1 MAASSLDNAAPTVYQ
16 VTSERQMADLDFV
29 DDVDDPIDSR
39 EVFGMENGVVCGV
52 YIVRAIVDGGG
63 LC

>member
-1 MAASSLDNAAPTVYQ
+1 MAASSLDNAAPTVYS

-39 EVFGMENGVVCGV
+39 EVFGMENGSPVG
-52 YIVRAIVDGGG
+52 
-63 LC
+63 